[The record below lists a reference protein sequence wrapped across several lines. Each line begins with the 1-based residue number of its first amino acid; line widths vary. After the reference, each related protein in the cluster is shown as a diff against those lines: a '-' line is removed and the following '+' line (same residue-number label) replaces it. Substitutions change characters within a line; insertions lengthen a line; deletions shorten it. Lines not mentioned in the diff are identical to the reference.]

1 MGCIGLMVGE
11 AGRLFQLAEDQEG
24 GGDQGRDC
32 GRFQALLR
40 FVFHTVER
48 QHGGDRFMCQPLIL
62 NAFWE
67 GRKGGLKTP
76 ACQSMSVMPT
86 LENKLPEVN
95 HRTLTRR
102 AARSQAVVG
111 IARATLP
118 GQMVLR
124 LRRSAETMGEL
135 VENPAAPAEER
146 IAAARAMV
154 TLQDQL
160 IDLLG
165 IPRRPASAAAGKGK
179 PSAPILDVSPSAA
192 PPDLG

>member
-1 MGCIGLMVGE
+1 MHCH
-11 AGRLFQLAEDQEG
+11 A
-24 GGDQGRDC
+24 
-32 GRFQALLR
+32 
-40 FVFHTVER
+40 
-48 QHGGDRFMCQPLIL
+48 
-62 NAFWE
+62 
-67 GRKGGLKTP
+67 
-76 ACQSMSVMPT
+76 MPT

-165 IPRRPASAAAGKGK
+165 IPRRPASAAGGKR
-179 PSAPILDVSPSAA
+179 PTAPILDVSPSAA

>member
-1 MGCIGLMVGE
+1 MV
-11 AGRLFQLAEDQEG
+11 
-24 GGDQGRDC
+24 
-32 GRFQALLR
+32 
-40 FVFHTVER
+40 
-48 QHGGDRFMCQPLIL
+48 
-62 NAFWE
+62 
-67 GRKGGLKTP
+67 
-76 ACQSMSVMPT
+76 PT

-124 LRRSAETMGEL
+124 LRRSAERMADLIEDVT
-135 VENPAAPAEER
+135 APAPDR

-154 TLQDQL
+154 TVQDQL

-165 IPRRPASAAAGKGK
+165 IPRRPAAAGGK
-179 PSAPILDVSPSAA
+179 RPAAPTLDVSPAA
-192 PPDLG
+192 PLPPPDLPA